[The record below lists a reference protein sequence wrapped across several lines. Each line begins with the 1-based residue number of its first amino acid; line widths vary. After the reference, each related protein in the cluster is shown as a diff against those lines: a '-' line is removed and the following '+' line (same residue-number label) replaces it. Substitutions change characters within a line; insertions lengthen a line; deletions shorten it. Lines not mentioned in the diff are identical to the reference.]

1 VPDIDQDARATGR
14 AMNLDE
20 AISYARRSRGSRA
33 RPSTGWASLTPA
45 ERSVV
50 ELAAGGLSNPE
61 IGQRLFMSRA
71 TVKTHLSHI
80 YAKLGIANR
89 TQLAAIAERNQT
101 EP

>member
-1 VPDIDQDARATGR
+1 
-14 AMNLDE
+14 
-20 AISYARRSRGSRA
+20 
-33 RPSTGWASLTPA
+33 
-45 ERSVV
+45 VV